1 MKTAII
7 EIGNSRGLRLPKLIL
22 QQCKI
27 DAFVELEVEGK
38 NIVIK
43 PMKARVRQGW
53 REAFAK
59 AGKEKKQLIDDKI
72 DLDSKDWRW

>member
-7 EIGNSRGLRLPKLIL
+7 EIGNSKGLRIPKTVLE
-22 QQCKI
+22 QCKI
-27 DAFVELEVEGK
+27 DAYVNLEVEGR

-43 PMKARVRQGW
+43 PVKNRVRQGW

-59 AGKEKKQLIDDKI
+59 SGKEKSQIISDKI
-72 DLDSKDWRW
+72 DLDSKDWVW